1 MSDLKQ
7 TIAALHADLDAIEA
21 KFPGRED
28 VAGRVRVMRHSLRL
42 LAGEQP
48 DVAGLLGAITDT
60 IADLQNVT
68 KG

>member
-21 KFPGRED
+21 KYPGRAD
-28 VAGRVRVMRHSLRL
+28 VAGRVRIMRHSLRL
-42 LAGEQP
+42 LAGEEP
-48 DVAGLLGAITDT
+48 DTAALLGAIRDT
-60 IADLQNVT
+60 IADLQKVT